1 MTYHLLIPLVV
12 AFTGISVVFVLFG
25 LLLVV
30 SFALNRIFPHTEA
43 EDKAEKT
50 HAMSL
55 HISPPADEETVAVIQ
70 AAIAAH
76 LKKRLS

>member
-12 AFTGISVVFVLFG
+12 ALTGISVIFVLFG
-25 LLLVV
+25 LLLLV
-30 SFALNRIFPHTEA
+30 SFALNRIFPYTEH
-43 EDKAEKT
+43 EDKTEKEN
-50 HAMSL
+50 ALSL

-76 LKKRLS
+76 LKRSL